1 MRRRTPLLSPHSSI
15 FSINYLL
22 LLALPSLSS
31 PPYIFPPH
39 PSLPFSP
46 SLFPLFI
53 PAFLYS
59 LSSSPPSP
67 LANSTPSTLISL
79 SPLPYP
85 LIALLSLFIL
95 PSHPSLSPF
104 TSPPFLS
111 IYLPSLPFSI
121 STYLCAHRP
130 LEFQSVTVHSSI
142 QLINRFFEFLKLHFS
157 SWILLAQ
164 FIYVIEK
171 KLM

>member
-1 MRRRTPLLSPHSSI
+1 MKRRTPLLS
-15 FSINYLL
+15 
-22 LLALPSLSS
+22 
-31 PPYIFPPH
+31 
-39 PSLPFSP
+39 SLPIPQLSPLTTSSFSLFPLYHLLHISSLLIPLSP

-104 TSPPFLS
+104 TSPPF
-111 IYLPSLPFSI
+111 PSFLHLYIPVCAPTSRI
-121 STYLCAHRP
+121 SKRNSPQFDTTYQSLFRISETP
-130 LEFQSVTVHSSI
+130 L
-142 QLINRFFEFLKLHFS
+142 
-157 SWILLAQ
+157 
-164 FIYVIEK
+164 
-171 KLM
+171 